1 MTAPS
6 GSEVTQLLLAWSA
19 GDQSALERLV
29 PLVHQE
35 LRRLAKTYMSRERPG
50 HTLQTTA
57 LVNEAYL
64 RLVNVKQVSV
74 QNRAQFFGLSARIMR
89 NILVDFARS
98 RPRSADKRE
107 PQHVSLDDALA
118 ISSERSC
125 DLIALDEALDAL
137 AEIDPRQSRIVELRF
152 FGGMSVEETAESL
165 GISPRT
171 VIREW
176 NSARALLYHELSG
189 GPEDESRRDQPC
201 QDEPCQDEPCQ
212 DEP

>member
-1 MTAPS
+1 MAVPS
-6 GSEVTQLLLAWSA
+6 GSEVTQLLLSWSA
-19 GDQSALERLV
+19 GDQSALEKLV

-35 LRRLAKTYMSRERPG
+35 LRRLARVYMSRERVG

-57 LVNEAYL
+57 LVNEAYM

-74 QNRAQFFGLSARIMR
+74 QSRAQFFGLCARIMR

-98 RPRSADKRE
+98 RPRSTDKRE

-118 ISSERSC
+118 VSSERSS
-125 DLIALDEALDAL
+125 DLVALDEALDAL
-137 AEIDPRQSRIVELRF
+137 TRIDPRQSRIVELRF
-152 FGGMSVEETAESL
+152 FGGLSVEETAESL

-176 NSARALLYHELSG
+176 NSARAWLYHELSG

-201 QDEPCQDEPCQ
+201 PDKS
-212 DEP
+212 

>member
-6 GSEVTQLLLAWSA
+6 ASEVTQLLLAWSD
-19 GDQSALERLV
+19 GDQSALEKLA

-35 LRRLAKTYMSRERPG
+35 LHRLAKTYMSRERPG

-89 NILVDFARS
+89 NILVDFVRS
-98 RPRSADKRE
+98 RPRLASKRG
-107 PQHVSLDDALA
+107 PQHVALDEALT
-118 ISSERSC
+118 IPSEHSP

-137 AEIDPRQSRIVELRF
+137 AEIDQRQSRIVEMRF
-152 FGGMSVEETAESL
+152 FGGLSVEETAEAL
-165 GISPRT
+165 GISRRT

-176 NSARALLYHELSG
+176 NSARAWLYHELSG
-189 GPEDESRRDQPC
+189 GNK
-201 QDEPCQDEPCQ
+201 
-212 DEP
+212 

>member
-6 GSEVTQLLLAWSA
+6 ASEVTQLLLAWSA

-35 LRRLAKTYMSRERPG
+35 LRRLAKTYMNRERLG

-64 RLVNVKQVSV
+64 RLVNVKQVNV

-107 PQHVSLDDALA
+107 PQHV
-118 ISSERSC
+118 
-125 DLIALDEALDAL
+125 ALDEAL
-137 AEIDPRQSRIVELRF
+137 
-152 FGGMSVEETAESL
+152 
-165 GISPRT
+165 T
-171 VIREW
+171 VTSER
-176 NSARALLYHELSG
+176 
-189 GPEDESRRDQPC
+189 GPDL
-201 QDEPCQDEPCQ
+201 
-212 DEP
+212 